1 MSKHRKLS
9 TRALGYAA
17 VTGAIVAVPFG
28 LSTATATAS
37 AAPTH
42 NWDGV
47 AQCESGGNWGINTG
61 NGYYGGLQF
70 SQSTWAAN
78 GGAGSANSASK
89 DEQIRVAENVLATQG
104 PGAWPVCGQYL
115 RAGES
120 QPSPAVIEPEPAP
133 AVVAPAPSSNIETA
147 IEQAKSAGYQL
158 AERSGLKGQYQQIL
172 DQNSTLIDSFGR

>member
-28 LSTATATAS
+28 LSTGTAA

-78 GGAGSANSASK
+78 GGAGSANHASK

-104 PGAWPVCGQYL
+104 AGAWPVCGQYL

-120 QPSPAVIEPEPAP
+120 EPSPAVAEPEPAP
-133 AVVAPAPSSNIETA
+133 AVVAPAPPASVESA
-147 IEQAKSAGYQL
+147 IERAKSAGFELAKQNGLEGPYKQL
-158 AERSGLKGQYQQIL
+158 L
-172 DQNSTLIDSFGR
+172 DQNSALIDSFGR

>member
-28 LSTATATAS
+28 LSTGTAA

-78 GGAGSANSASK
+78 GGAGSANHASK

-104 PGAWPVCGQYL
+104 AGAWPVCGQYL

-120 QPSPAVIEPEPAP
+120 EPSPAVAEPEPTP
-133 AVVAPAPSSNIETA
+133 AVVAPAPPASVESA
-147 IEQAKSAGYQL
+147 IARAKSAGFELAKQNGLEGPYKQL
-158 AERSGLKGQYQQIL
+158 L
-172 DQNSTLIDSFGR
+172 DQNSALIDSFGR